1 VRDSGSLTLVHVPH
15 LVSSEHGTSNDGS
28 LNPGID
34 DVMLM
39 TSLLQSAEDCANTRY
54 LTEHQRRSVLRRYI
68 SQTLKERLRVKC
80 LTSSKSSISR
90 TKSRKERHNSPVDIV
105 QKDLADQKGDRD
117 KIGTT
122 NACLGEFLEAQSD
135 GFEIQNTTSGDI
147 GELLEVVEDNLLDG
161 VDEIADS
168 KLLDESP
175 EVLGG
180 NDLSRELGVG
190 HDW

>member
-1 VRDSGSLTLVHVPH
+1 
-15 LVSSEHGTSNDGS
+15 
-28 LNPGID
+28 
-34 DVMLM
+34 
-39 TSLLQSAEDCANTRY
+39 

-90 TKSRKERHNSPVDIV
+90 IKSRKERHNSPVDIV